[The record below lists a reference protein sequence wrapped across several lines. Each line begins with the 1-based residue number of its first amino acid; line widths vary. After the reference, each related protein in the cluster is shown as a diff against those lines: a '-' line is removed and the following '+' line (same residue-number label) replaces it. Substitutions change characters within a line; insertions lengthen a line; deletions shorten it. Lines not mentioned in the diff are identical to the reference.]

1 MDRRSEL
8 PSVAAARARRDLHV
22 EKRLESNRTTPT
34 EPASTRSRPWVF
46 TKGFGLGRVAQPNE
60 SRLSCG
66 AKLEYSQMEFYHTAG
81 RTFAGFIEEGRR
93 QLQALVR
100 LRTIDHSSGPSPA
113 GARRGTHR
121 HWPYAGIVM
130 PNGPTLRTPQRRRGP
145 RATGP
150 SLGKR
155 LESNRTTPT
164 DASFERGADH
174 VGVHK
179 KIWFWESCAA

>member
-1 MDRRSEL
+1 MPLRG
-8 PSVAAARARRDLHV
+8 H
-22 EKRLESNRTTPT
+22 KRGCGP
-34 EPASTRSRPWVF
+34 
-46 TKGFGLGRVAQPNE
+46 PNE

-66 AKLEYSQMEFYHTAG
+66 AELEGSQGEFYHTA
-81 RTFAGFIEEGRR
+81 RKTFSGSIGDGRR

-100 LRTIDHSSGPSPA
+100 LRTIDHSSGPPPA

-130 PNGPTLRTPQRRRGP
+130 PNGPRLRTPQRRRGP
-145 RATGP
+145 LATGP

-174 VGVHK
+174 V
-179 KIWFWESCAA
+179 